1 MDRITA
7 KILSLILIFLIIF
20 ICTILPIW
28 LSKWVEKK
36 GEKGLLV
43 ISVLTC
49 FGGGVFLGAYL
60 MHLHPEARE
69 ILEEAWLH
77 PSDID
82 YPVPELIIGAG
93 FFMVLFL
100 EYAIIWYSEKQLKTS
115 VPVGHSQVVKST
127 LANNKV
133 DENVSAQ
140 TSEITLTYC
149 KKGEDSVAVELGDE
163 KMQNGATGGSEIT
176 VNNVEA
182 AKRDGAE
189 LGTSPKEEIEEAA
202 AQGRSIVLIIAL
214 SLDCIFEGMALGL
227 QTTTAGVWSMFV
239 AIISHEFIMAFCLG
253 LELVKYYS
261 TKGVVVGALCYA
273 LTVPIGIAIGMLILE
288 TQDEVS
294 TAVDITNGVLQCIA
308 AGCFLYVAFFGILTE
323 EIRKKS
329 LMSKLVAVTIGFLLM
344 AAMALIPEPEEEE
357 EEHEHYLTTMNYSMT
372 TSYVL

>member
-1 MDRITA
+1 M
-7 KILSLILIFLIIF
+7 
-20 ICTILPIW
+20 
-28 LSKWVEKK
+28 EKK

-149 KKGEDSVAVELGDE
+149 KKGEDNVAVELGDE

-357 EEHEHYLTTMNYSMT
+357 EEHDHYLTTMNYSMT